1 MALDSGELTKDGTGS
16 VHWCCHLWMLMFEM
30 IPVGLEPS
38 LTLSVL
44 QFANFKNESV

>member
-1 MALDSGELTKDGTGS
+1 
-16 VHWCCHLWMLMFEM
+16 MLPPMDAQYRLFMFEM

>member
-1 MALDSGELTKDGTGS
+1 MALAPFTGAAT
-16 VHWCCHLWMLMFEM
+16 WMLMFEM